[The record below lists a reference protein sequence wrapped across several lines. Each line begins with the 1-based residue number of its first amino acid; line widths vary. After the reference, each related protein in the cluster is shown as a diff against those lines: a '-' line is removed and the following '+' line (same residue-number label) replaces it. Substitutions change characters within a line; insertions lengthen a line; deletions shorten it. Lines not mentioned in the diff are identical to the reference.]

1 MSDVV
6 RAQKTVPAG
15 AWVASTYFAQGYP
28 YAIVINLAD
37 LFFVAHGAS
46 LQAVGLTSLFH
57 LPWNLKAFVGPFL
70 DAYATKRSWLV
81 AIELLLSIALVAF
94 AFATT
99 LPNVLVAASVVFIGL
114 AILSATHDIAIDG
127 LYLEVLD
134 KKQQEALV
142 GWRAPPWRLALM
154 LVTGPMAIVCDKQG
168 WLLGGLVLA
177 GAMFALFLFHLVFLP
192 RTETQKKP
200 AIELLK
206 QAFTLRFLAIATV
219 IAVVIAGGRALLRS
233 DTLAS
238 IKGSAAASFPKAA
251 VVVGKWG
258 PADWIGMVMLVALIV
273 GVALLPKIRRRI
285 EGSTSTYAASFASFL
300 AQPYA
305 GRILAYIVLFRI
317 GESFL
322 MKMKTP
328 FSLKALGLTVAEY
341 GVVNG
346 TIGMIVGL
354 AAPVIGG
361 VLIAK
366 VGFRKCIWPFLLAQ
380 NGLHLVFCLAAIWA
394 PEIATAKTPL
404 LATIVGP
411 HVVTMVDTRLVVVT
425 AVIVIEIIGAGLGT
439 AAFMVYII
447 RCCSPDHKAAH
458 MALLTSL
465 MSISFTLAGVFS
477 GFLAEALGFP
487 WYFFFTFIVTMP
499 GMALT
504 LWVPHIDE
512 RGAKP
517 TLGR

>member
-1 MSDVV
+1 MSDVQPA
-6 RAQKTVPAG
+6 RKSVPAG

-70 DAYATKRSWLV
+70 DAYATKRKWLV
-81 AIELLLSIALVAF
+81 AIELLLSIALIAF
-94 AFATT
+94 AFSTT
-99 LPNVLVAASVVFIGL
+99 LPNVLVAASVVFIAL
-114 AILSATHDIAIDG
+114 AVLSATHDIAIDG

-154 LVTGPMAIVCDKQG
+154 LVTGPMAIVCDKRG

-177 GAMFALFLFHLVFLP
+177 GAMFALFLFHLTFLP
-192 RTETQKKP
+192 RTEVTKKP

-206 QAFTLRFLAIATV
+206 QLFSLRFLTIAAL
-219 IAVVIAGGRALLRS
+219 IAVVIAAGRAFLGSAL
-233 DTLAS
+233 LAS
-238 IKGSAAASFPKAA
+238 FTEGAAARFPKAA
-251 VVVGKWG
+251 VIVGKWG
-258 PADWIGMVMLVALIV
+258 PADWIGLIMLLALIV
-273 GVALLPKIRRRI
+273 GVALLPNIRRGI
-285 EGSTSTYAASFASFL
+285 EGSSSTYAASFASFL

-328 FSLKALGLTVAEY
+328 FALKGLGLTVAEY

-380 NGLHLVFCLAAIWA
+380 NGLHLVFCLAALFA
-394 PEIATAKTPL
+394 PDIAIAKTPL
-404 LATIVGP
+404 LATIIGP
-411 HVVTMVDTRLVVVT
+411 HVVTLVDTRLVVVT
-425 AVIVIEIIGAGLGT
+425 AVIVTEIVGAGLGT

-447 RCCSPDHKAAH
+447 RCCLPEHKAAH

-487 WYFFFTFIVTMP
+487 LYFAFTFFVTIP
-499 GMALT
+499 GMAMT
-504 LWVPHIDE
+504 FWVPHIDE
-512 RGAKP
+512 RGAPP
-517 TLGR
+517 TLR

>member
-1 MSDVV
+1 MSKG
-6 RAQKTVPAG
+6 AAKTVPAG

-28 YAIVINLAD
+28 YAVVVNLAD

-57 LPWNLKAFVGPFL
+57 LPWNLKAFAGPFL
-70 DAYATKRSWLV
+70 DQYGSKRRWLV
-81 AIELLLSIALVAF
+81 GIELLLSMALVAF
-94 AFATT
+94 ALTST
-99 LPNVLVAASVVFIGL
+99 LPNVLVAASAVFIVL

-177 GAMFALFLFHLVFLP
+177 GAMFSLFLFHLMFLP
-192 RTETQKKP
+192 RSEVPKRP
-200 AIELLK
+200 MRELLG
-206 QAFTLRFLAIATV
+206 QMFTVRFLTIAVAVSLV
-219 IAVVIAGGRALLRS
+219 IAAGRALLHS
-233 DTLAS
+233 TVLAS
-238 IKGSAAASFPKAA
+238 LKDGAAQRMPKLA
-251 VVVGKWG
+251 VIVDKWG
-258 PADWIGMVMLVALIV
+258 PADWIGLLMLLALIV

-285 EGSTSTYAASFASFL
+285 QGSTSSYAASFASFL

-380 NGLHLVFCLAAIWA
+380 NGLHLVFCLAALWA

-411 HVVTMVDTRLVVVT
+411 YVVTMIDTRLVVVT
-425 AVIVIEIIGAGLGT
+425 AVVVVEIVGAGLGT

-477 GFLAEALGFP
+477 GFLAEAIGFP
-487 WYFFFTFIVTMP
+487 LYFAFTFIVTIP

-504 LWVPHIDE
+504 LYVPHIDE
-512 RGAKP
+512 RGAPP
-517 TLGR
+517 TRGR

>member
-1 MSDVV
+1 MSKG
-6 RAQKTVPAG
+6 AAKTVPAG

-28 YAIVINLAD
+28 YAVVVNLAD

-57 LPWNLKAFVGPFL
+57 LPWNLKAFAGPFL
-70 DAYATKRSWLV
+70 DQYGSKRRWLV
-81 AIELLLSIALVAF
+81 GIELLLSIALVAF
-94 AFATT
+94 ALTST
-99 LPNVLVAASVVFIGL
+99 LPNVLVAASAVFIVL

-177 GAMFALFLFHLVFLP
+177 GAMFSLFLFHLMFLP
-192 RTETQKKP
+192 RSEVPKRP
-200 AIELLK
+200 MRELLG
-206 QAFTLRFLAIATV
+206 QLFTVRFLTIAVAVSLV
-219 IAVVIAGGRALLRS
+219 IAAGRALLHS
-233 DTLAS
+233 TVLAS
-238 IKGSAAASFPKAA
+238 LKDGAAQRMPKLA
-251 VVVGKWG
+251 VIVDKWG
-258 PADWIGMVMLVALIV
+258 PADWIGLLMLLALIV

-285 EGSTSTYAASFASFL
+285 QGSTSSYAASFASFL

-380 NGLHLVFCLAAIWA
+380 NGLHLVFCLAALWA

-411 HVVTMVDTRLVVVT
+411 YVVTMIDTRLVVVT
-425 AVIVIEIIGAGLGT
+425 AVVVVEIVGAGLGT

-477 GFLAEALGFP
+477 GFLAEAIGFP
-487 WYFFFTFIVTMP
+487 LYFAFTFIVTIP

-504 LWVPHIDE
+504 LYVPHIDE
-512 RGAKP
+512 RGAPP
-517 TLGR
+517 TRGR